1 MTDLEDQAIDLF
13 TEVLGLSP
21 EQRGA
26 RLEAE
31 GAAVPELRARVEELL
46 AHHHEAEAMAFLEPP
61 LLPDSSEVLPRRFG
75 NYELLEVM
83 GVGGQGVVYR
93 ARQIHI
99 DKEVALKLVNPR
111 DRRRSL
117 RELKIAA
124 DLEHEHLVRVYHVGE
139 QEGQLYFTMKLAEKG
154 SLDKHIGE
162 YHLQTAAAVTAADRQ
177 AVEERKK
184 RIAGFLAKI
193 ARAVHYIHKQ
203 GFIHCDL
210 KPRNLLLDAQG
221 KPLVTDF
228 GVARRI
234 GDAAGPDGGT
244 VGYMSP
250 EHVQR
255 RTDLTGATDIYALGV
270 ILYELLTTR
279 RPFEGT
285 PDEKLATADPELVA
299 PFPSAGN
306 PNVGT
311 HSDLELICRKCL
323 VKELSGRYAT
333 AAALADDLECYACD
347 EETSV
352 RPRSWVERA
361 LRGVV
366 KAVNHKL
373 AIDGIARWGAID
385 LWDAGTNLLANGA
398 LFVLIRTDQP
408 PALLWLTLFTFVVV
422 WWWMF
427 LTYLFR
433 YDRIE
438 PSERNLA
445 LLWAGVTLANVT
457 LFSIYCP
464 PFGSSSA
471 AELLAYYPP
480 WAVVNGVAFLVVGRL
495 YWGYYYLVGLAH
507 FLVAA
512 LMPLRLDHAPLVY
525 GVFVAVC
532 MAYGASDH
540 FRTARHPKAP

>member
-1 MTDLEDQAIDLF
+1 MTDSEDRAMELF
-13 TEVLGLSP
+13 AAVVLLGP
-21 EQRGA
+21 DQRDA
-26 RLEAE
+26 CLEAE
-31 GAAVPELRARVEELL
+31 GAAVPELRRRVEDLL
-46 AHHHEAEAMAFLEPP
+46 ALHQQAEAIAFLEPP
-61 LLPDSSEVLPRRFG
+61 LLPDPSEALPRRFG
-75 NYELLEVM
+75 NYDLLEVI

-93 ARQIHI
+93 ARQVHI

-111 DRRRSL
+111 DRHRSR

-124 DLEHEHLVRVYHVGE
+124 DLEHGHLVRVYHVGE
-139 QEGQLYFTMKLAEKG
+139 HDDLFYFTMKMAEKG
-154 SLDKHIGE
+154 SLDKHMDE
-162 YHLQTAAAVTAADRQ
+162 YGLQTALAATAADRQ

-184 RIAGFLAKI
+184 RIARLMAKI
-193 ARAVHYIHKQ
+193 ARAVHYIHERN
-203 GFIHCDL
+203 FIHCDL

-221 KPLVTDF
+221 EPLVTDF

-255 RTDLTGATDIYALGV
+255 RTDLSGATDVYALGV
-270 ILYELLTTR
+270 TLYQLLTKR

-311 HSDLELICRKCL
+311 RSDLELICRRCL
-323 VKELSGRYAT
+323 VKEPNGRYRT
-333 AAALADDLECYACD
+333 AAELADDLERCARD

-352 RPRSWVERA
+352 RPRSWVERV

-366 KAVNHKL
+366 EEVNRKVP
-373 AIDGIARWGAID
+373 ISGIGRWGAID
-385 LWDAGTNLLANGA
+385 VWDAAINLLANGA
-398 LFVLIRTDQP
+398 MFALIRTDQP
-408 PALLWLTLFTFVVV
+408 PALLWLTLLIFVVV

-433 YDRIE
+433 YDRTE
-438 PSERNLA
+438 PTERNLA
-445 LLWAGVTLANVT
+445 LLWAGVTVANVT
-457 LFSIYCP
+457 LFWIYCH
-464 PFGSSSA
+464 PFGSSRA
-471 AELLAYYPP
+471 ADLLAYYPP

-495 YWGYYYLVGLAH
+495 YWGWYYLVGLAH

-512 LMPLRLDHAPLVY
+512 VMPLRLDLAPLVY

-532 MAYGASDH
+532 MAYGAADH
-540 FRTARHPKAP
+540 FRTAGRPNAP